1 MYYVIMVGFSVPVKL
16 LLSLVLGAVIGLER
30 ESYEKKIDKSPI
42 SGVGS
47 LGVRSFSLIT
57 TLGAVAGIL
66 YTSHYSLYLLIS
78 ITFMILLLAYYIT
91 GSFFTRDNGIT
102 TELAIFFSF
111 LIGIFISLEVF
122 PIQLVIAMVIILVG
136 IMTIKEKLHVLVS
149 DINSKEFSA
158 FLSYAIIA
166 LVILP
171 FLPNKTFNL
180 SDIPN
185 LGFYLSNFNINL
197 NSVISLPLFNPFNI
211 WRVVV
216 IITGVDLFGYLLSKI
231 MGQNKGWII
240 TSLVG
245 GFVSSTSTTQSLAQ
259 QSKTSGNTNK
269 LVSAALFAN
278 LASFFQHFLL
288 IATVNSIFLVKS
300 IYYVGAI
307 ILSALILAIYFLT
320 LKSSKEIIIQDSD
333 KEKSLKEGN
342 IFALGPA
349 LKFAL
354 LFLLVTVITK
364 ISLVLFG
371 DQGFLVTTALASITG
386 LDATTINISQLVGSN
401 ITYQIGLFSLV
412 VANAVNLIAKT
423 VYGFAQ
429 GKKEFAIKFAL
440 SVAIIILC
448 SLVGI
453 LPLI

>member
-1 MYYVIMVGFSVPVKL
+1 MIGLSIPIKL

-30 ESYEKKIDKSPI
+30 ESYEKKIDKTSV

-57 TLGAVAGIL
+57 TLGALAGIV
-66 YTSHYSLYLLIS
+66 YTAYPSLYLIIS
-78 ITFMILLLAYYIT
+78 ITFSALLIAYYII
-91 GSFFTRDNGIT
+91 GSIFIKDNGIT

-111 LIGIFISLEVF
+111 LIGIFISLEVL
-122 PIQLVIAMVIILVG
+122 PVQLIIAIVIVLVG
-136 IMTIKEKLHVLVS
+136 IMTIKEKLHVFVS

-171 FLPNKTFNL
+171 FLPNKTFSL
-180 SDIPN
+180 SSIPN
-185 LGFYLSNFNINL
+185 LSVYLTNFNIDL
-197 NSVISLPLFNPFNI
+197 NSIITLPLFNPFNI

-216 IITGVDLFGYLLSKI
+216 IITGVDLFGYILSKI
-231 MGQNKGWII
+231 LDQNKGWLI

-259 QSKTSGNTNK
+259 QSKVSGNTNK
-269 LVSAALFAN
+269 LVSAAIFAN
-278 LASFFQHFLL
+278 LSSFFQHFLL
-288 IATVNSIFLVKS
+288 IATINSIFLIKS

-320 LKSSKEIIIQDSD
+320 INNSKEIIIKDSD

-349 LKFAL
+349 LKFAF

-364 ISLVLFG
+364 ISLVIFG
-371 DQGFLVTTALASITG
+371 DQGFLLTTALASITG
-386 LDATTINISQLVGSN
+386 LDATTINISQLAGAN
-401 ITYQIGLFSLV
+401 ISYQIALFSLV

-423 VYGFAQ
+423 VYAFVQ
-429 GKKEFAIKFAL
+429 GKQEFALKFAI
-440 SVAIIILC
+440 SVAIIIFC
-448 SLVGI
+448 SLIGI
-453 LPLI
+453 LPLLY